1 MQKGVSF
8 GSLFAGIG
16 GLDLGFERAGWRCA
30 WQVERDEFCTR
41 VLEKHWPSV
50 PRFSDVREVGAANL
64 ERVDLVCGG
73 FPCQPWSSAGKRGGT
88 DDDRHLWPEMARIVS
103 ELRPRWVVGEN
114 VLGLFGPQL
123 DSCAADLEGEGYTV
137 WPVVLPAC
145 GFDAPHRRE
154 RIFIL
159 GYADDRCE
167 PTESVNDEASRL
179 SSVGAGRPLNVAD
192 AAGKRRNP
200 ARSTGEKVFESKT
213 EQRPS
218 RCNRNVA
225 DADSAGSQ
233 RRNSGELR
241 ECSCERSSRESSA
254 SEPAAAAIW
263 KSEPGLG
270 RVADGVPR
278 RVDRLKSLGNAV
290 VPQVA
295 EFIGRML
302 MQCDEEWKRAGTE
315 G

>member
-1 MQKGVSF
+1 VSKGVRF

-16 GLDLGFERAGWRCA
+16 GLDLGFERAGWQCA
-30 WQVERDEFCTR
+30 WQVERDGFCAR
-41 VLEKHWPSV
+41 VLEKHWPGV
-50 PRFSDVREVGAANL
+50 PRYEDVREVGAKNL

-73 FPCQPWSSAGKRGGT
+73 FPCQPWSTAGERRGT

-123 DSCAADLEGEGYTV
+123 DSCAADLESEGYAV

-154 RIFIL
+154 RIFII
-159 GYADDRCE
+159 
-167 PTESVNDEASRL
+167 
-179 SSVGAGRPLNVAD
+179 AGRLI
-192 AAGKRRNP
+192 
-200 ARSTGEKVFESKT
+200 
-213 EQRPS
+213 
-218 RCNRNVA
+218 NVA

-233 RRNSGELR
+233 GRNSAKLR
-241 ECSCERSSRESSA
+241 ERPRERSSGESGA

-263 KSEPGLG
+263 QPEPGVG
-270 RVADGVPR
+270 RVANGVPR
-278 RVDRLKSLGNAV
+278 RVDRLRSLGNAV

-302 MQCDEEWKRAGTE
+302 MDCDEEWMRAGTE

>member
-30 WQVERDEFCTR
+30 WQVERDEFCAR

-73 FPCQPWSSAGKRGGT
+73 FPCQPWSSAGKRRGT

-145 GFDAPHRRE
+145 GFDAPHKRE
-154 RIFIL
+154 RIFII
-159 GYADDRCE
+159 
-167 PTESVNDEASRL
+167 
-179 SSVGAGRPLNVAD
+179 AGRPLNVAD
-192 AAGKRRNP
+192 SSRKLFNRSGK
-200 ARSTGEKVFESKT
+200 ARSKGWTK
-213 EQRPS
+213 PS
-218 RCNRNVA
+218 DGGNDVA
-225 DADSAGSQ
+225 DPDSAGLQ

>member
-73 FPCQPWSSAGKRGGT
+73 FPCQPWSSAGKRRGT

-114 VLGLFGPQL
+114 VFGLFGPQL
-123 DSCAADLEGEGYTV
+123 DLCAADLEGEGYTV

-145 GFDAPHRRE
+145 ALDAPHKRE

-159 GYADDRCE
+159 GYAEDRCE

-192 AAGKRRNP
+192 A
-200 ARSTGEKVFESKT
+200 
-213 EQRPS
+213 
-218 RCNRNVA
+218 
-225 DADSAGSQ
+225 DSAGSQ

-241 ECSCERSSRESSA
+241 ECSCERSARESSA

-278 RVDRLKSLGNAV
+278 RVDRLRSLGNAV

>member
-30 WQVERDEFCTR
+30 WQVERDGFCTR

-50 PRFSDVREVGAANL
+50 PRFSDAREVGAANL

-145 GFDAPHRRE
+145 GFDAPHKRE

-192 AAGKRRNP
+192 SSRKLFNRSGK
-200 ARSTGEKVFESKT
+200 ARSKGWTK
-213 EQRPS
+213 PS
-218 RCNRNVA
+218 DGGNDVA
-225 DADSAGSQ
+225 
-233 RRNSGELR
+233 
-241 ECSCERSSRESSA
+241 
-254 SEPAAAAIW
+254 AAAAIW

-302 MQCDEEWKRAGTE
+302 MQCDEEWKRAGTD